1 MVFARSVGLVQ
12 LVLPLS
18 RMTEAHSTAR
28 RWLVSPSF
36 DLGWFV
42 APGLLALLVAL
53 AVGLRLEPSDDD
65 SLALWIAGVLLVD
78 VAHVWA
84 SLYRTYLD
92 PEARRHHAQLL
103 RSAPLLVFLIGFMI
117 HAVAP
122 PLFWTALAYVAV
134 FHFIK
139 QQEGFVALYLRIEGG
154 SAHDRL
160 LAKLAVWASTAG
172 PVVYWH
178 AQLPRRFAW
187 FMHGDFVA
195 GLPELIG
202 TIAVWAQLPV
212 LLVFAL
218 RRVALG
224 RRGHPMVA
232 LLVALTAVS
241 WNLGIV
247 WFDDDRVFTLSNVFI
262 HGVPYMALVWIA
274 GGREAVERGVGRARP
289 VPLVGLV
296 IGFYLLLAALAF
308 GEEALWDRLV
318 WGEHPELFGDGV
330 LELGELRLAL
340 CVAALTVP
348 QATHYLID
356 RWIWRVGPK
365 NPNLARQLGFD

>member
-1 MVFARSVGLVQ
+1 
-12 LVLPLS
+12 
-18 RMTEAHSTAR
+18 MTASPTAPR
-28 RWLVSPSF
+28 RWLVSPGF

-42 APGLLALLVAL
+42 APGLLALVIAL
-53 AVGLRLEPSDDD
+53 ALGLRSEPSDDD
-65 SLALWIAGVLLVD
+65 SLALWIIGVLLVD
-78 VAHVWA
+78 VAHVWS

-92 PEARRHHAQLL
+92 PDARRRHAQLL

-117 HAVAP
+117 HAIAP

-139 QQEGFVALYLRIEGG
+139 QQEGFVALYLRAGDET
-154 SAHDRL
+154 SSQDRL
-160 LAKLAVWASTAG
+160 LAKLAIWASTAG

-195 GLPELIG
+195 GLPELVG
-202 TIAVWAQLPV
+202 TIAVWAQVPV
-212 LLVFAL
+212 LLAFAI
-218 RRVALG
+218 RRIVVG
-224 RRGHPMVA
+224 RRGHPMVPI
-232 LLVALTAVS
+232 LVALTALS

-247 WFDDDRVFTLSNVFI
+247 WFDDDRVFTISNVFI

-274 GGREAVERGVGRARP
+274 GGRETVERGIGRGR
-289 VPLVGLV
+289 GLLLGV
-296 IGFYLLLAALAF
+296 AAFYLLLAALAF

-318 WGEHPELFGDGV
+318 WREHAELFGDGV
-330 LELGELRLAL
+330 LALGELGLAL

-348 QATHYLID
+348 QATHYLLD
-356 RWIWRVGPK
+356 RWIWRVGPT
-365 NPNLARQLGFD
+365 NPKLARQLGFE